1 MASCSSVIVNH
12 RVALPGTRT
21 RGTIAT
27 HRLDYVRTRLG
38 AVREPTDDDIR
49 RQEMAEREDA
59 LGYISH
65 RQGAVFDESS
75 NCTLFDASGVADY
88 RQVKAELMA
97 ADGAIL
103 TSIVTV
109 RREDAEELGLQ
120 TKQDFERFLRANW
133 QEHLEQ
139 MGIMEPQDV
148 RWVAAFHTNSDKNFH
163 VHVISWDDSGRFDSL
178 IPKAELEEARQE
190 LVAKAMAP
198 VRQSISAVRTQARD
212 DLAADI
218 RDGELSEAQLQK
230 MQQIVNGLPE
240 WGSLKYGNLA
250 KKAPELKAKVDD
262 LVEQRIRESPKL
274 AEKVKS
280 YKDAV
285 NRHADL
291 KGLKSPER
299 QAYETVA
306 MDDLKTRLGNA
317 QLRRIKQGAG
327 IANEPRQR
335 KMNAVKLPEGNRVV
349 MPKDRKCEQVIAQEI
364 NSCLTSKEK
373 AELAN
378 ALKEG
383 RKPSEQLTDKV
394 VELPSSKQ
402 YAKQAQAQSTTL
414 KERVALR
421 IASVGSAIENA
432 LNKATG
438 SSKEDAGDN
447 AGRQAI
453 RLGNRAI
460 RTVASQIV
468 KAIKAPKLPTTPPVI
483 QELKQSFKLKP

>member
-1 MASCSSVIVNH
+1 MASHSSVIVNH
-12 RVALPGTRT
+12 RVALPGTST
-21 RGTIAT
+21 HGAIAT

-49 RQEMAEREDA
+49 RQEIAEREDA

-65 RQGAVFDESS
+65 RQGAVLDESS
-75 NCTLFDASGVADY
+75 NCALFDAGGVADY
-88 RQVKAELMA
+88 RQVKADLIA

-103 TSIVTV
+103 TSVVTV

-178 IPKAELEEARQE
+178 IPKTELEDARRE

-198 VRQSISAVRTQARD
+198 ARQSISNIRTQARN

-218 RDGELSEAQLQK
+218 RDGELSEAQRQK
-230 MQQIVNGLPE
+230 MRRISAELPE
-240 WGSLKYGNLA
+240 RGSLKYGNLA

-274 AEKVKS
+274 AEKARS
-280 YKDAV
+280 YREAV
-285 NRHADL
+285 GRHADL
-291 KGLKSPER
+291 KGLKGPER
-299 QAYETVA
+299 QAYEAVA
-306 MDDLKTRLGNA
+306 MDDLKARLGNA
-317 QLRRIKQGAG
+317 QLKRIKQDAG
-327 IANEPRQR
+327 IPDVPRQR
-335 KMNAVKLPEGNRVV
+335 KASSVKLPEGDQVV
-349 MPKDRKCEQVIAQEI
+349 TPKDRKREQVIAQEI
-364 NSCLTSKEK
+364 SSCLTSKEK
-373 AELAN
+373 AELAS

-383 RKPSEQLTDKV
+383 RKPSKQLADKV

-402 YAKQAQAQSTTL
+402 YAKRAQAHRATL

-421 IASVGSAIENA
+421 IASVGPAIENA
-432 LNKATG
+432 LSKATG
-438 SSKEDAGDN
+438 NCRGDAGDD
-447 AGRQAI
+447 AGRKAV
-453 RLGNRAI
+453 RLSSRAA

-468 KAIKAPKLPTTPPVI
+468 KAIMAPKLPTTPVI
-483 QELKQSFKLKP
+483 QELKQSIRIKR